1 MRELTWPLISFV
13 SFVSACV
20 RTGTDCA
27 MCPCTVC
34 ASCDRAARAQPRGP
48 LLSPGALACSGNYTG
63 SSGTCT
69 CAAGYAG
76 IVSYSA
82 ISGLASGCFGVL
94 LFCQPS

>member
-20 RTGTDCA
+20 RTGTARCVHA
-27 MCPCTVC
+27 PCVPRATVLR
-34 ASCDRAARAQPRGP
+34 ALSRAANTM
-48 LLSPGALACSGNYTG
+48 LSPGALACSGNYTG